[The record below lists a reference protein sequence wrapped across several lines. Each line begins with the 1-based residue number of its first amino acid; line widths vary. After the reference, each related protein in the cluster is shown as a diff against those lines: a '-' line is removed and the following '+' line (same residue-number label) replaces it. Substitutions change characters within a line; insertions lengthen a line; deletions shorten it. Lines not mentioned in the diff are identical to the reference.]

1 MMIFTTKYVD
11 SDGITWMKDEDRI
24 TAISRSEAEH
34 KASLLNLTVVGQLIE
49 EEVVDDNLNTIE
61 IINYDIIQNN

>member
-24 TAISRSEAEH
+24 TAISRSDAEYQ
-34 KASLLNLTVVGQLIE
+34 ARLRGLTIVGPLTEEQILDDEGNVIE
-49 EEVVDDNLNTIE
+49 T
-61 IINYDIIQNN
+61 INYDIIQNN